1 MQIRF
6 AEKEDLKYVANLSKN
21 FAEENCCNGI
31 VADDEKYFE
40 DKKVAIAIDQ
50 DIVIGYAYGEIEKV
64 KKDKS
69 YIKKGQKVFYLEEM
83 YVIPTERDRKVGKQL
98 FEFIEREMNQ
108 KGVIAIELN
117 AVSKDYSRLLNFYL
131 KELNMSFLS
140 AFLYKKI

>member
-6 AEKEDLKYVANLSKN
+6 EEKEDLKYVANLSKN
-21 FAEENCCNGI
+21 FAEEGCCNGI

-98 FEFIEREMNQ
+98 FEFLEREMNQ

>member
-1 MQIRF
+1 MLIKF
-6 AEKEDLKYVANLSKN
+6 AEKEDLKYVADLGKK
-21 FAEENCCNGI
+21 FAEEGCCNGI

-40 DKKVAIAIDQ
+40 DKIVAIAIDQ
-50 DIVIGYAYGEIEKV
+50 DAVIGYAYGEVERV

-69 YIKKGQKVFYLEEM
+69 YIKKDQKVFYLEEM

-98 FEFIEREMNQ
+98 FEFLERGMKQ

-117 AVSKDYSRLLNFYL
+117 AVSKDYNRLLNFYL

-140 AFLYKKI
+140 AFLYKKL